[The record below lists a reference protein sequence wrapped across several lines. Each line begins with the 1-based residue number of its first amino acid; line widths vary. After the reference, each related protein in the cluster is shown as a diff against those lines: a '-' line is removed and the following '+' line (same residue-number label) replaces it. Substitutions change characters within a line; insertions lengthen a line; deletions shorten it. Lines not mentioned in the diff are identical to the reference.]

1 MCVSQDW
8 CSFVSERKWT
18 TFGLVQTKKM
28 QLVILLSDEKVGFH
42 STNLRM
48 PKSVGTN
55 DAIQELHPDE
65 IAITKVP
72 SLPSQSEMKYLH
84 SFLYEERVQPS

>member
-1 MCVSQDW
+1 
-8 CSFVSERKWT
+8 
-18 TFGLVQTKKM
+18 
-28 QLVILLSDEKVGFH
+28 
-42 STNLRM
+42 M